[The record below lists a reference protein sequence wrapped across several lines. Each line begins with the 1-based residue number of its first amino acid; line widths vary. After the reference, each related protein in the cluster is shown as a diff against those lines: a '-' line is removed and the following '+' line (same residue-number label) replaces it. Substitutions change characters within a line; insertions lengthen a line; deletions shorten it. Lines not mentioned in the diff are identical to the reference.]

1 MKNMQKYEQLAITEL
16 DAYLF
21 GQGTHYE
28 IYNKMGAHV
37 GVKDGK
43 EGVYFAV
50 WAPAAR
56 EVYVIGEFNNWN
68 AYGYDMKKISDGGIY
83 DLFIPGAT

>member
-1 MKNMQKYEQLAITEL
+1 MSIVQDNNIMEDFMKNMQKYEQLAITEV

-43 EGVYFAV
+43 SMLQVSLITGMHMVM
-50 WAPAAR
+50 
-56 EVYVIGEFNNWN
+56 I
-68 AYGYDMKKISDGGIY
+68 
-83 DLFIPGAT
+83 

>member
-1 MKNMQKYEQLAITEL
+1 MEDFMKNMQKYEQLAITEL

-50 WAPAAR
+50 IASCS
-56 EVYVIGEFNNWN
+56 YFCIF
-68 AYGYDMKKISDGGIY
+68 
-83 DLFIPGAT
+83 FIKSSIILLLSYTTLMGPLRYPTN